1 LHPRA
6 FDVVDI
12 VADFFLSRVVPSVPV
27 CPVVRTDERGRV
39 TIPKDVRDR
48 YGEKFRLVEMD
59 SGIKLVPI
67 PDDPLAELRAA
78 ASDELREAS
87 LGEIEAGLN
96 TFDAFHAALSDGTII
111 SSDQAYDGLRGVKRI
126 ALGPDADGETPV

>member
-1 LHPRA
+1 MTGEVRA
-6 FDVVDI
+6 DD
-12 VADFFLSRVVPSVPV
+12 
-27 CPVVRTDERGRV
+27 RGRV

-48 YGEKFRLVEMD
+48 YGETYRLVELN

-87 LGEIEAGLN
+87 LDDLEAAAHEEAREQAGE
-96 TFDAFHAALSDGTII
+96 HV
-111 SSDQAYDGLRGVKRI
+111 R
-126 ALGPDADGETPV
+126 